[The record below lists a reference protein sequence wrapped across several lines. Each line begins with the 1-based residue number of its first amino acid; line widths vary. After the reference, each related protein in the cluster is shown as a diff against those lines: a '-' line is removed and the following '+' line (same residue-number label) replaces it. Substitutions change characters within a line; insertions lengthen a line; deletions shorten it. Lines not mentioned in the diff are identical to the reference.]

1 MIKLFDFKF
10 LILLGLT
17 LVVYFMY
24 KEIDYQRERIH
35 QCEIQI
41 KALLETNPNQFHNE
55 DTPQIVNQE
64 APANSKNSRPQLQY
78 PKQKWTDIHP

>member
-41 KALLETNPNQFHNE
+41 KEE
-55 DTPQIVNQE
+55 
-64 APANSKNSRPQLQY
+64 
-78 PKQKWTDIHP
+78 PK